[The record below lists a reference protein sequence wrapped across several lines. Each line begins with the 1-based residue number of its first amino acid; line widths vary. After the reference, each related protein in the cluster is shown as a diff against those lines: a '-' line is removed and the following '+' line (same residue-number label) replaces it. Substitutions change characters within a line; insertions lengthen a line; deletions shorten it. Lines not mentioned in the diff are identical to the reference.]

1 MIRLIT
7 ALPILLALILSMANT
22 AQAQPVA
29 TVGSWTLNLADV
41 DKQLAHKMY
50 ELREEKVQELLINHL
65 LGLEAKAN
73 GIKVEQVL
81 EELVNKKIPPLSDA
95 DVAEFIKANA
105 ARLPEGGKGMDDKI
119 RGYLHKQLQQ
129 NLQAAYL
136 QSLTRKYNVTLLLD
150 TPRYDVPGPQ
160 DLAKGK
166 KNAPITI
173 IEFSD
178 FECPYCR
185 RAQKALKKVEKQY
198 GDKVR
203 FVFRHFPLPFHKK
216 APKASEAAQCAQDQ
230 GAFWS
235 FHKALFKEGAELSD
249 AAYKKLAKKHRLN
262 MKQFNKCYESG
273 SYTSR
278 VAADKKDGK
287 SLGITGT
294 PTFFING
301 IKLVGAVPFSDF
313 AEVIE
318 KELAD

>member
-7 ALPILLALILSMANT
+7 ALPILLALTLSLATT
-22 AQAQPVA
+22 AQAKPVA
-29 TVGSWTLNLADV
+29 TVGSWTLHMADV
-41 DKQLAHKMY
+41 DKQLAHKMH
-50 ELREEKVQELLINHL
+50 ELREEKAQEIIVNHL

-73 GIKVEQVL
+73 GIKIDQVL

-95 DVAEFIKANA
+95 DVSEFIKANES
-105 ARLPEGGKGMDDKI
+105 RLPEGGKGMDDKI
-119 RGYLHKQLQQ
+119 RGYLQKQLQQ
-129 NLQAAYL
+129 NLQTAYL
-136 QSLTRKYNVTLLLD
+136 QSLTRKYNVAFLLD
-150 TPRYDVPGPQ
+150 SPRYDVPGPQ

-166 KNAPITI
+166 KNAAITI

-185 RAQKALKKVEKQY
+185 RAQKALKKVEAKY

-216 APKASEAAQCAQDQ
+216 APKASQAAQCAQDQ
-230 GAFWS
+230 GSFWS
-235 FHKALFKEGAELSD
+235 FHQALFTEGAELSD
-249 AAYKKLAKKHRLN
+249 AAYKKLATKLKLN
-262 MKQFNKCYESG
+262 SKQFNKCLDSG
-273 SYTSR
+273 SYASR

-313 AEVIE
+313 VEVIE
-318 KELAD
+318 KELDN

>member
-1 MIRLIT
+1 MIRLII
-7 ALPILLALILSMANT
+7 ALPLLFALTLSLISP

-29 TVGSWTLNLADV
+29 TVGSWSLELAEV
-41 DKQLAHKMY
+41 DKQLSQKLY
-50 ELREEKVQELLINHL
+50 ELREEKVQEIVINHL

-73 GIKVEQVL
+73 NIAADQVL
-81 EELVNKKIPPLSDA
+81 QKMVLDKIPPLSDA

-105 ARLPEGGKGMDDKI
+105 ARLPDGGKGMEEKI
-119 RGYLHKQLQQ
+119 RGYLLKQLQQ

-136 QSLTRKYNVTLLLD
+136 QSLTSKYNVTFLLE

-160 DLAKGK
+160 DLVKGN

-178 FECPYCR
+178 YECPYCR
-185 RAQKALKKVEKQY
+185 RAQKALKQVEKEY
-198 GDKVR
+198 GNKIR

-230 GAFWS
+230 KAFWS
-235 FHKALFKEGAELSD
+235 FHHALFKKDAELSVS
-249 AAYKKLAKKHRLN
+249 AYKKLAKKLKLN
-262 MKQFNKCYESG
+262 SKKFNKCLDSDKYA
-273 SYTSR
+273 SR

-287 SLGITGT
+287 ALGITGT
-294 PTFFING
+294 PTFFVNG

-313 AEVIE
+313 VEVIE
-318 KELAD
+318 KELAN